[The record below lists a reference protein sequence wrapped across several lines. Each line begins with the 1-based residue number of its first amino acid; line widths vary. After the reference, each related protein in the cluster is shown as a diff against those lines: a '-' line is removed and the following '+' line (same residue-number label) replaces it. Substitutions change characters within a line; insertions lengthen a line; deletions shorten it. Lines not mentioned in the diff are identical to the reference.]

1 VAAPASSTRGLK
13 LLLDAMFE
21 HEIARQ
27 LRRRG
32 HDVLVATER
41 PAWADLTDP
50 ELFAVAQ
57 GETRA
62 VVTENVG
69 DFVQL
74 DARYRARSRSHHG
87 IILTTDRRFRRGT
100 AGSTGRLVLA
110 LDRLLRTPE
119 GWPTGDNRIIW
130 LR

>member
-1 VAAPASSTRGLK
+1 
-13 LLLDAMFE
+13 MFE

-32 HDVLVATER
+32 HDALVATER

-57 GETRA
+57 TEMRA
-62 VVTENVG
+62 MVTENVG

-74 DARYRARSRSHHG
+74 DAEYRAQSQSHCG

-100 AGSTGRLVLA
+100 AASTGRLVLA
-110 LDRLLRTPE
+110 LDRLPRTPD
-119 GWPTGDNRIIW
+119 GWPIGDNSIVW
-130 LR
+130 LQ